1 MIIKNPRTSV
11 LSHLIGERFG
21 DKRPRV
27 LVVGCGTGIEA
38 AVLSQDLS
46 AEVIGIDLDPRF
58 DPEAA
63 RYATLT
69 IGDATDLVFP
79 NESFDIVYS
88 YHALE
93 HIPDYHKALDE
104 MNRVLKVGGLWCIGT
119 PNRAR
124 LLGYLGGN
132 STFRQKISWNFA
144 DWRMRLSGRFRNE
157 YGAHAG
163 YTSGELRNIL
173 VLHFSGV
180 EEMTSQYY
188 RRLYSARKLIISVL
202 IGSKLDRLFFPSIYF
217 LGRKSHV

>member
-1 MIIKNPRTSV
+1 MSIKNPRTSV
-11 LSHLIGERFG
+11 LSQLIRERFC
-21 DKRPRV
+21 DKCPRV

-58 DPEAA
+58 NLEAV
-63 RYATLT
+63 RYASLTL
-69 IGDATDLVFP
+69 GDATDLVFP
-79 NESFDIVYS
+79 DESFDIVYS

-93 HIPDYHKALDE
+93 HIPDYDKALGE

-132 STFRQKISWNFA
+132 STLRQKIAWNFA
-144 DWRMRLSGRFRNE
+144 DLRMRLSGRFRNE
-157 YGAHAG
+157 CGAHAG

-173 VLHFSGV
+173 ALHFSEV
-180 EEMTSQYY
+180 EEITSQYY
-188 RRLYSARKLIISVL
+188 RRLYSARKLIISLL
-202 IGSKLDRLFFPSIYF
+202 IGSKLDWIFFPSIYF
-217 LGRKSHV
+217 LGRR